1 MIKQQTILLISAN
14 RFDKPYPVYPI
25 GLSYVATYLKEKLP
39 DYRVQIFDLYL
50 NSFEELDF
58 IIQQLQPKYIGISL
72 RNADDANSLSKGSF
86 IENYRN
92 IISLIQ
98 KISRATIVIGG
109 AGFSIYPEKLY
120 SLLQPHFGI
129 YGEGEKN
136 FYQLI
141 NCLDNGENFRHIEGL
156 VYSSSE
162 NIIVNKR
169 INYCRDLSLNFENNL
184 TDYYWKHSG
193 MLSVQTKRG
202 CPYKC
207 IYCSYPVIEGKK
219 IRTLNTDKILAAL
232 EDLYYGKG
240 INYVFFTDSVFNIE
254 NKYNHELADKI
265 IRSGMKIKWGA
276 YFTFKNLDEA
286 LLRKLKQ
293 SGLTHVEF
301 GTESLSNQTLKN
313 YGKSFKV
320 SEVIEK
326 SDMCRTLGID
336 FIHFIILAG
345 YGETD
350 ETINETFEN
359 SKKIGLTAFFPFVG
373 MRIYPG
379 TRLQQLA
386 INDGTI
392 SADDDLMEP
401 KYYIS
406 KHVDHSTL
414 QARANATGKN
424 WIFPDTDFS
433 ENMKKFR
440 SKNKKGPLWEYSLS

>member
-25 GLSYVATYLKEKLP
+25 GLSYISTYLKEKLP
-39 DYRVQIFDLYL
+39 HYRVEIFDLYL
-50 NSFEELDF
+50 NSFEELDSF
-58 IIQQLQPKYIGISL
+58 IQQLQPKYIGISL

-98 KISRATIVIGG
+98 KISSATIVIGG
-109 AGFSIYPEKLY
+109 AGFSIYPEKLFR
-120 SLLQPHFGI
+120 LLQPHFGI
-129 YGEGEKN
+129 YGEGERS
-136 FYQLI
+136 FYNLI
-141 NCLDNGENFRHIEGL
+141 SSLDNADDYRHIEGL
-156 VYSSSE
+156 VYSSGD
-162 NIIVNKR
+162 NVMVNKR
-169 INYCRDLSLNFENNL
+169 ENYCHDLTLKFENNL
-184 TDYYWKHSG
+184 ADFYWQHSG

-219 IRTLNTDKILAAL
+219 IRTLNTDKIVEAL
-232 EDLYYGKG
+232 ENLYYNKG

-254 NKYNHELADKI
+254 NEYNHELADKI

-276 YFTFKNLDEA
+276 YFTFKKLDEA
-286 LLRKLKQ
+286 LLKKLKK

-301 GTESLSNQTLKN
+301 GTESLSDRTLKN
-313 YGKSFKV
+313 YGKSFTVK
-320 SEVIEK
+320 EVIEK
-326 SDMCRTLGID
+326 SDLCRTLGID
-336 FIHFIILAG
+336 FVHFIILGG

-350 ETINETFEN
+350 ETVNETFEN

-392 SADDDLMEP
+392 SANDDLLEP
-401 KYYIS
+401 RYYIS
-406 KHVDHSTL
+406 KQVDLSTL
-414 QARANATGKN
+414 RPRANSTGKN

-440 SKNKKGPLWEYSLS
+440 IKNKKGPLWEYSLS

>member
-1 MIKQQTILLISAN
+1 MTATPTILLISAN
-14 RFDKPYPVYPI
+14 QFDKPYPVYPI
-25 GLSYVATYLKEKLP
+25 GLSYIATYLKEKLP
-39 DYRVQIFDLYL
+39 HYRVEIFDLFL
-50 NSFEELDF
+50 NDFEKLESVIEL
-58 IIQQLQPKYIGISL
+58 LNPKYIGISL
-72 RNADDANSLSKGSF
+72 RNVDDANSLSKGSF
-86 IENYRN
+86 IENYRKA
-92 IISLIQ
+92 IALIR
-98 KISRATIVIGG
+98 KVSRATIIAGG
-109 AGFSIYPEKLY
+109 AGFSIFPEKLHR
-120 SLLQPHFGI
+120 LLKPDFGI
-129 YGEGEKN
+129 YGEGEAS
-136 FYQLI
+136 FHQLI
-141 NCLDNGENFRHIEGL
+141 NCLDKGVNFKHIEGL
-156 VYSSSE
+156 VYKSGQQV
-162 NIIVNKR
+162 IMNKR
-169 INYCRDLSLNFENNL
+169 KHYCHDLALNFENNL
-184 TDYYWKHSG
+184 TDFYWQHSG

-232 EDLYYGKG
+232 EDLYYNKG

-301 GTESLSNQTLKN
+301 GTESLSDRSLKN
-313 YGKSFKV
+313 YGKSFTV

-373 MRIYPG
+373 MRIYPR

-392 SADDDLMEP
+392 SADDDLLEP
-401 KYYIS
+401 RYYIS
-406 KHVDHSTL
+406 KHVDLSTL
-414 QARANATGKN
+414 QTRADATGKN
-424 WIFPDTDFS
+424 WIFPDKDFS

-440 SKNKKGPLWEYSLS
+440 IKNKKGPLWEYSLS